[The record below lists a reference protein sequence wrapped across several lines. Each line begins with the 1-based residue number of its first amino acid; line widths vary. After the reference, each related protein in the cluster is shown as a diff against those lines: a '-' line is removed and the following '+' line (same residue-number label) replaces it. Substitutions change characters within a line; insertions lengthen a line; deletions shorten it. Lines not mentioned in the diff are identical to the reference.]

1 MMGLPAEW
9 VYKAYLEMNGR
20 GGFGCMVL
28 LHQSY
33 LDKDQCERRLRLV
46 AI

>member
-1 MMGLPAEW
+1 MMGLPA
-9 VYKAYLEMNGR
+9 VIYKAYLEMNGP

-28 LHQSY
+28 LHHIY
-33 LDKDQCERRLRLV
+33 LDKDQSERLLMPV